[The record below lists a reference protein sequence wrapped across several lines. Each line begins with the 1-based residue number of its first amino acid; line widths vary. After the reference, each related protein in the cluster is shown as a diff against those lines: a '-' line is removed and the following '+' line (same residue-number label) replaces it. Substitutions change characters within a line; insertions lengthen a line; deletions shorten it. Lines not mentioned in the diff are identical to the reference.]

1 MTRWTLTPLRLSL
14 LLGILSVVVLVLV
27 LPQVDLLD
35 TAFHRE
41 TAPGTIHAR
50 VTSAPSQLTDTTPT
64 FQMATALQNPGQANE
79 LPAFTP
85 ITASY
90 IPILHHSLRC

>member
-14 LLGILSVVVLVLV
+14 LLGILCVVVLVLV

-50 VTSAPSQLTDTTPT
+50 GTSAPSQLAGTTPAPR
-64 FQMATALQNPGQANE
+64 FAAALQNPGQADE
-79 LPAFTP
+79 FLAFTP
-85 ITASY
+85 IPSSY
-90 IPILHHSLRC
+90 IPILHCSLRC